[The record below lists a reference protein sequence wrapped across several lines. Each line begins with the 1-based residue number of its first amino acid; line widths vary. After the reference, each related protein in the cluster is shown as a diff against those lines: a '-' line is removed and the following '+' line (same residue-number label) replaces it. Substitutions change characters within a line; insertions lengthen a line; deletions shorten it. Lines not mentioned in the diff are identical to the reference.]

1 MAYPF
6 NDIDAVALVVAVEKV
21 AVVEKIAVVERISMG
36 IY

>member
-6 NDIDAVALVVAVEKV
+6 NDIDPVALVVAVEKV